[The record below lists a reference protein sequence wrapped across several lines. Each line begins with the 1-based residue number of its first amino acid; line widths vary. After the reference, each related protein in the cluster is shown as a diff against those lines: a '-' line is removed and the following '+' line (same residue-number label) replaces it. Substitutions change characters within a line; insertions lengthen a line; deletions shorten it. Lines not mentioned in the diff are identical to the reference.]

1 MLNKL
6 REKLN
11 EGKATVNTRIW
22 STWPTI
28 VEAAASTGNFDY
40 FEFLAEY
47 APFSFN
53 DLENFVRTCELYN
66 TDGLCGHEPQPC
78 KSFYD
83 RKERGNGQH

>member
-53 DLENFVRTCELYN
+53 DLAAISIMNEMR
-66 TDGLCGHEPQPC
+66 
-78 KSFYD
+78 SFHAYLPL
-83 RKERGNGQH
+83 RPL